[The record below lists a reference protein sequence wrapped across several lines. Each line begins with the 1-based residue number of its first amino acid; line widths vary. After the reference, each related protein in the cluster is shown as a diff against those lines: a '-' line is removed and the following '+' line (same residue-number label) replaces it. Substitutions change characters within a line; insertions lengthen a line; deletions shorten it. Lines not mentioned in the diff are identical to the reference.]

1 MKNLKPKY
9 VLYARKSTED
19 DDKQVM
25 SIEAQLFELREY
37 ARREQLEIL
46 AEFQESKSAKTPGRE
61 VFGQMMDM
69 VEHERTGLGIL
80 AWHPDRLARNSIDGG
95 RIVYAVDTERIVSLR
110 FPTFWFEPTPQGKFM
125 LQVAFGQSKYFS
137 DNLVENVKRDM
148 RQKLRRGEWLTKA
161 PYGYVNNLK
170 TRNIEPHPVYSKIVV
185 KAFEEYATG
194 AHTIESL
201 AKYLADLGLETRNRT
216 PLGKASVVRL
226 LTNRAY
232 VGFIK
237 HHDEW
242 YPGSFAPIVTPS
254 LFEAAQKIL
263 QAKRR
268 PRVAKQAHDFPLTQM
283 AVCGECGGMITAQ
296 YTTNRHGTRYTYYRC
311 TQKKGAC
318 RQPYV
323 SAASLEAQ
331 VNAALQTVAL
341 PVSEIDKV
349 EQWVQRW
356 QQEQTEETG
365 SAARDLKK
373 EIATT
378 QDKLD
383 RLVSLYLDGDIE
395 REQYLIRKDSLMR
408 EKAGFEEKLAGLG
421 HGRNERLQPLRRF
434 VLSLREAPELET
446 HDEMRKKRDFLKSL
460 GSNPSLKAKT
470 LSWHWDTLWDGAAQA
485 KADFAHGGAVWARR
499 AAPVVAAGGLA
510 PEFVSIGDPITWL
523 SELVPQ
529 RNCILSSIQNVEALL
544 VAA

>member
-1 MKNLKPKY
+1 MKDLKPKY

-61 VFGQMMDM
+61 VFGTMMDM
-69 VEHERTGLGIL
+69 VERERAGIGIL

-95 RIVYAVDTERIVSLR
+95 RIVYAVDTERIVSLH

-137 DNLVENVKRDM
+137 DNLVENVKRGM

-185 KAFEEYATG
+185 RAFEEYATG
-194 AHTIESL
+194 THTIESL
-201 AKYLADLGLETRNRT
+201 AKFLADFGLLTRNRT
-216 PLGKASVVRL
+216 PLGKASIVRL

-232 VGFIK
+232 LGFIK

-242 YPGSFAPIVTPS
+242 HAGSFAPIVTPS
-254 LFEAAQKIL
+254 LFEAAQRVL

-268 PRVAKQAHDFPLTQM
+268 LRVAKQAHDFPLTQM

-296 YTTNRHGTRYTYYRC
+296 YTTNRHGTQYTYYRC
-311 TQKKGAC
+311 TQKKGSC
-318 RQPYV
+318 HQPYI

-331 VNAALQTVAL
+331 VDCALQTVTL
-341 PVSEIDKV
+341 PPSEIDKV
-349 EQWVQRW
+349 EWWVQRW
-356 QQEQTEETG
+356 EQEQTEEHG
-365 SAARDLKK
+365 SAARDLKC
-373 EIATT
+373 EIAGARN
-378 QDKLD
+378 KLD

-395 REQYLIRKDSLMR
+395 RGQYLIRKDALMR
-408 EKAGFEEKLAGLG
+408 EKALLDEKLAGLG
-421 HGRNERLQPLRRF
+421 HGRDERLQPLRRF
-434 VLSLREAPELET
+434 VLSLREAAELDT
-446 HDEMRKKRDFLKSL
+446 HGEMRKKRDFLKTL

-470 LSWHWDTLWDGAAQA
+470 LSWHWDTLWDGVAHA
-485 KADFAHGGAVWARR
+485 KADFAQGGAVWARR
-499 AAPVVAAGGLA
+499 AAPVAAAGGLA
-510 PEFVSIGDPITWL
+510 PELVSIGDPTGNRTRITA
-523 SELVPQ
+523 VKGRCPN
-529 RNCILSSIQNVEALL
+529 R
-544 VAA
+544 